1 VITLNFLWHMHQPDY
16 RHPHSGMHTMPWVR
30 LHAVKGY
37 IDLLHVLEKYDHAFC
52 AVNFS
57 GILLEQIACLVAGE
71 RDYYA
76 ELSVKP
82 ATALTLDERKFIL
95 QNFFSLNR
103 HTLVRPHQRYY
114 ELLSKRE
121 HLLKVSDIGEAAER
135 FSPQELSDLAVWFNL
150 AWIGF
155 AGQKRDDVRE
165 LIMKGRDYS
174 NDDQRQVLAI
184 HRELLSRVAPGYKA
198 LADAQ
203 RVELT
208 FTPYQHPI
216 LPLLIDLAGE
226 GCRND
231 TDPLPD
237 FRYAPDAGEHIRRG
251 MDLFE
256 QAFGRAPRGAWP
268 AEGSVSDAA
277 LAAFANAGISWV
289 ATDQQNLPGKEHRP
303 QGHATPWSWERDGSR
318 IVVFFR
324 DTRLADNIGFEYAS
338 WNPAL
343 AGSHLVDMAVA
354 LGKQSGVQQPV
365 VTVAL
370 DGENPWEAYPDGGEG
385 FLCALCE
392 RIATDQQVV
401 CATPSQIIA
410 DRRFPSLDQIHAGSW
425 IGGNFNIWSRHA
437 ETRIAWRKL
446 ARARQDLMDV
456 CTGRVQQHL
465 FTAEGSDWFWWYGDD
480 FVNDNSAKFD
490 ELFRFRLIA
499 AYEAAQRPVPEDLYS
514 PIHAER
520 LPEMAGELHALISP
534 VLDGRDTTFFEWR
547 GAVRV
552 KANIA
557 QSTMARATEQSGIQE
572 LWYGFS
578 NTALFL
584 RLAFADDFAH
594 ALRDAGGHIIVCF
607 SQGGTEF
614 CRKYEATPGLHG
626 INAQGD
632 FAFDAIAELGME
644 FAATPLQRDSLA
656 YLWIEA
662 TTAAGRSERFPT
674 AGRIPLKI
682 ISVDFNAK
690 NWFI

>member
-1 VITLNFLWHMHQPDY
+1 
-16 RHPHSGMHTMPWVR
+16 MPWVR

-37 IDLLHVLEKYDHAFC
+37 LDLLHVLEKYEHAQC
-52 AVNFS
+52 TVNFS

-82 ATALTLDERKFIL
+82 AAALTLDERKFML
-95 QNFFSLNR
+95 ENFFSLNR

-121 HLLKVSDIGEAAER
+121 HLLKVGDPAEAAER
-135 FSPQELSDLAVWFNL
+135 FSAQELTDLAVWFNL

-155 AGQKRDDVRE
+155 AGQKRQDVRE
-165 LIMKGRDYS
+165 LILKGREYTG
-174 NDDQRQVLAI
+174 DDQRQVLAI
-184 HRELLSRVAPGYKA
+184 HRELLASVLPGYRA
-198 LADAQ
+198 LAEAQ
-203 RVELT
+203 RIELT

-216 LPLLIDLAGE
+216 LPLLIDLAAE
-226 GCRND
+226 GCKAD

-237 FRYAPDAGEHIRRG
+237 FRFAQDAGEHIRRG
-251 MDLFE
+251 MEFFA
-256 QAFGRAPRGAWP
+256 QAFGYTPAGAWP

-277 LAAFANAGISWV
+277 LTAFANAGISWV

-303 QGHATPWSWERDGSR
+303 QGHVTPWSWERGGSR

-324 DTRLADNIGFEYAS
+324 DTRLADNIGFEYAN

-365 VTVAL
+365 ITVAL
-370 DGENPWEAYPDGGEG
+370 DGENPWEAYLDGGEG

-392 RIATDQQVV
+392 RIGSDQQVV
-401 CATPSQIIA
+401 CRTPSQIIA
-410 DRRFPSLDQIHAGSW
+410 NAKFPTLDQIHAGSW
-425 IGGNFNIWSRHA
+425 IGGNFNIWSRHP

-446 ARARQDLMDV
+446 ARARKDLMDV
-456 CTGRVQQHL
+456 CSGKVQQHL
-465 FTAEGSDWFWWYGDD
+465 FAAEGSDWFWWYGDD
-480 FVNDNSAKFD
+480 FVSDNSAKFD

-499 AYEAAQRPVPEDLYS
+499 AYEAAQRPVPEDLYM

-552 KANIA
+552 KANHA
-557 QSTMARATEQSGIQE
+557 QSSMARATEESGIQE

-578 NTALFL
+578 STALFL
-584 RLAFADDFAH
+584 RLEFGADFAET
-594 ALRDAGGHIIVCF
+594 LRIAGGHIIACM

-614 CRKYEATPGLHG
+614 CRKFESTPGLHG
-626 INAQGD
+626 ASVQGD
-632 FAFDAIAELGME
+632 YAFDAVAEMGME
-644 FAATPLQRDSLA
+644 LAATPLQRDSVA
-656 YLWIEA
+656 YLWIEV
-662 TTAAGRSERFPT
+662 TTLAGRSERFPS
-674 AGRIPLKI
+674 AGRIPLRI
-682 ISVDFNAK
+682 IGLDFSAR
-690 NWFI
+690 NWLI